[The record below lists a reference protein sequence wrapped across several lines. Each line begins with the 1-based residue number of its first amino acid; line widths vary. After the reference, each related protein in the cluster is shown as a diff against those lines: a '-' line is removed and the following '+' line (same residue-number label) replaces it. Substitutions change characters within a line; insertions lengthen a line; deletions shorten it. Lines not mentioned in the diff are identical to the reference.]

1 MVKKEKLL
9 SKVQNNPDGLSFD
22 DFETILAQCE
32 WVKHRQEGSH
42 RIWKSPAGF
51 RLSIQ
56 ERNGKAKGYQV
67 RQFLAQ
73 YEKESQ
79 HDRSI

>member
-9 SKVQNNPDGLSFD
+9 SKAQNNPGGLSFG
-22 DFETILAQCE
+22 DFETLLTQCG
-32 WVKHRQEGSH
+32 WAKHRQEGSH

-51 RLSIQ
+51 RLTIQ
-56 ERNGKAKGYQV
+56 NRKGKAKGYQV

-73 YEKESQ
+73 YDKEPK
-79 HDRSI
+79 HD